1 MDLNIYFCYMKHFD
15 SNYIVYPDGRVYS
28 VRRNKFK
35 KPSINK
41 NGYFYVRIY
50 NKIHKIHRFVAQLF
64 IENPNNFD
72 TVNHKN
78 GNKLDNHIENL
89 EWVTQR
95 QNVSHYHNSKFP
107 GVFLRPS
114 GRYGSQIY
122 INAKRLKLG
131 TFDTPEE
138 AHQAYLNALAQL

>member
-1 MDLNIYFCYMKHFD
+1 MKHFD

-50 NKIHKIHRFVAQLF
+50 NKIHKIHRLVAQLF
-64 IENPNNFD
+64 IENPNNFV